1 MRKAQ
6 FTKSLTF
13 VLNPEVF
20 DKIKIIT
27 DESGESLGEWIRETI
42 DIALSVLEGELN
54 GKHDKMSHEL

>member
-1 MRKAQ
+1 MRRAR

-27 DESGESLGEWIRETI
+27 DENGESLGEWVRETI
-42 DIALSVLEGELN
+42 DITLSVLEAEQ
-54 GKHDKMSHEL
+54 E